1 MSPTTRPAYDWQTVA
16 RAIDHTVLK
25 PEATPDQIAKLCAE
39 AKKYEFAAVCV
50 QPCHVEL
57 AAKQLAGSP
66 VRVATVVGFPN
77 GATLTSAKAFEAGET
92 ARLGATEVDMV
103 INVGQLKAGNRQYVE
118 DDIRAVAEASH
129 KNGAILKVIIETCLL
144 TPDEKTAA
152 CELSVKAG
160 ADFVKTSTGFSTAG
174 ATPEDVALMRSV
186 VGPNIGVKAAGG
198 IRTAADAVAMLNA
211 GASRIGASA
220 SVAIVRELGAPE

>member
-1 MSPTTRPAYDWQTVA
+1 MSTTTKPTYDWQTVA

-25 PEATPDQIAKLCAE
+25 PDATPDQIVKLCAE
-39 AKKYEFAAVCV
+39 AKKYGFAAVCV
-50 QPCHVEL
+50 QPAYVEL

-66 VRVATVVGFPN
+66 VKVATVVGFPH
-77 GATLTSAKAFEAGET
+77 GATLASAKAFEAAET

-103 INVGQLKAGNRQYVE
+103 INIGQLKAGNRQYVE

-129 KNGAILKVIIETCLL
+129 KNGAILKVIFENCLL
-144 TPDEKTAA
+144 TREEKIAA

-160 ADFVKTSTGFSTAG
+160 ADFVKTSTGFSTGG
-174 ATPEDVALMRSV
+174 ATVEDVALMRSV
-186 VGPNIGVKAAGG
+186 VGPKIGVKAAGG
-198 IRTAADAVAMLNA
+198 IRVAADAIAMLNA

>member
-1 MSPTTRPAYDWQTVA
+1 MSATTKPACEWQTVA

-25 PEATPDQIAKLCAE
+25 PEATPDQIVKLCAE
-39 AKKYEFAAVCV
+39 AKKYGFAAVCI
-50 QPCHVEL
+50 QPGYVEL
-57 AAKQLAGSP
+57 AAQQLAGST
-66 VRVATVVGFPN
+66 VKVATVAGFPN
-77 GATLTSAKAFEAGET
+77 GATLTSAKAFEAAET

-103 INVGQLKAGNRQYVE
+103 INVGQFKAGNRQYTE
-118 DDIRAVAEASH
+118 DDIRAAADASH
-129 KNGAILKVIIETCLL
+129 QNGAILKVIIETCLL
-144 TPDEKTAA
+144 TREEKIAA
-152 CELSVKAG
+152 CELAVKAG